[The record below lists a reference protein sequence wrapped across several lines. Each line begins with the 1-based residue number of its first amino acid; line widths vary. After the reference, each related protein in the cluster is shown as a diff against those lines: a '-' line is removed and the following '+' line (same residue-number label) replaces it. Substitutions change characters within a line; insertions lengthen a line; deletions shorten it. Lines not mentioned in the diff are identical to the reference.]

1 MPMILPVSATELRP
15 GEQAILRTTAADPR
29 SDWVH
34 AFSAGRLVL
43 TDRRLRFGPYT
54 ALDGTDRRA
63 CELPVDDIERVS
75 LVPVPIWVLGLVR
88 IWLRGI
94 RVVTTDGTSRTL
106 VLRGARASECV
117 SSLERILIERRR
129 ATPRLADAASN

>member
-43 TDRRLRFGPYT
+43 TDRRLRFGPFT
-54 ALDGTDRRA
+54 ALDGTDRHG
-63 CELPVDDIERVS
+63 CELSVDDIERVS
-75 LVPVPIWVLGLVR
+75 PVPVPIWVLGLVR

-94 RVVTTDGTSRTL
+94 RVVTTTG
-106 VLRGARASECV
+106 RAGP
-117 SSLERILIERRR
+117 SS
-129 ATPRLADAASN
+129 